1 MFRGTK
7 KRRCIVIRPILGLSI
22 LASIATG
29 CGKSPDGN
37 SARLASTRAATCPVN
52 QGFNLVKSKAA
63 GPQPGEVPNPGF
75 TTNPNARPGKHDF
88 LPVVTTDSGEQI
100 IGFPGGT
107 TSDGRP
113 IMATETE
120 VTGIEGYP
128 YKTFQGE
135 QGNCAP
141 RAWEAVTGHYNPYVE
156 SSLKG
161 DEQAVYVG
169 GKTFVPQP
177 QNAKPQVGQVLGY
190 HPFTDRP
197 GSHAAIVTGYDK
209 DGNVIVATGWQSQP
223 YQTVPNSQIIVSYQE
238 VTGH

>member
-1 MFRGTK
+1 M
-7 KRRCIVIRPILGLSI
+7 IRPILGLSI

-29 CGKSPDGN
+29 CGQSPDGN

-52 QGFNLVKSKAA
+52 QGFNLVKSKPA

-75 TTNPNARPGKHDF
+75 TTDPNARPGKYDF

-113 IMATETE
+113 IMATEIE

-128 YKTFQGE
+128 YKTFQGK

-141 RAWEAVTGHYNPYVE
+141 RAWEAVTGHYNPYINE
-156 SSLKG
+156 GSING
-161 DEQAVYVG
+161 DEQAIHVG
-169 GKTFVPQP
+169 SKTFVPQKRTE
-177 QNAKPQVGQVLGY
+177 KPKIGQVLGY
-190 HPFTDRP
+190 YPYEDRS
-197 GSHAAIVTGYDK
+197 GAHAAVVTGYDQ

-238 VTGH
+238 VTSH